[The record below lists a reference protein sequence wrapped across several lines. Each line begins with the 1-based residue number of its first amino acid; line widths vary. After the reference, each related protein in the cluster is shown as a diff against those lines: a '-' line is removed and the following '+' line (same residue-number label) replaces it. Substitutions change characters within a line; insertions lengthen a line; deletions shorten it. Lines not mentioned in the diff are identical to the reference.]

1 MNFKRQRRAPGRA
14 SVVEL
19 TPLID
24 VVFLLLIF
32 FMVST
37 TFVHGALDIVLP
49 SATAAETRV
58 SPDAVEVRVS
68 AAGAVAVDGRI
79 LPDQAFD
86 TVRRALAEDAAGRTA
101 IVVYADANAKH
112 QAVTR
117 VLDAAGRAGLRDV
130 RLATRR
136 RDAPATPSAPSDP

>member
-1 MNFKRQRRAPGRA
+1 MNFKRRRRASGRA

-49 SATAAETRV
+49 SATAAEARV

-68 AAGAVAVDGRI
+68 AAGAVAVDGRV

-86 TVRRALAEDAAGRTA
+86 TVRRALGEQAAGRTA
-101 IVVYADANAKH
+101 VVVYADANAKH

-136 RDAPATPSAPSDP
+136 RDALATPAASSDP